1 MGAGRDAVAAIATMT
16 GCPRSDAL
24 AARRDMA
31 ALSALLVAESFGLL
45 PPGKLADDVGR
56 ADGMPVTR
64 GRMWVRSLSI
74 ITDSGAAAAWEPR
87 TTYSAA
93 AVAIPTENATT
104 STAGRDC
111 SRAAKPEGFRCRVAA
126 RVDHGI
132 ADDNVSTDAAAAR
145 AR

>member
-1 MGAGRDAVAAIATMT
+1 MRL
-16 GCPRSDAL
+16 PRGVTWQ
-24 AARRDMA
+24 R
-31 ALSALLVAESFGLL
+31 LSALLVAESFGLL

-74 ITDSGAAAAWEPR
+74 ITDSGAAAAWELR

-111 SRAAKPEGFRCRVAA
+111 SRAAKLKVSGAA
-126 RVDHGI
+126 LRPASITGI